1 MYILVQYTVEK
12 MKKRNLMSAFLTAGL
27 CITLLAGCGGEKIE
41 DAPTDEA
48 TDNKEVVKV
57 GLIVGTGGLGD
68 QNFNDLAYA
77 GLEKAKEELGIEF
90 DYSEPQSAS
99 DYATYITQYAEDG
112 SYDLIMLNASEAES
126 ALAELAP
133 QYPDQKFSI
142 IDTAVDED
150 NVVSLVKDFRDYTF
164 LGGYLAGAMTQDTSI
179 ENMKEDHT
187 VGIVIGVDS
196 PVMQEGA
203 MGYKMGAR
211 LACPDADVRVGIV
224 GAFDDPAAAKEITK
238 SIYDGGG
245 DIVMTLAGGS
255 SLGTINQAKESSLYA
270 IGCTSESPIDTAPDS
285 VMASSLES
293 LDTTVYAICQELLDG
308 KLECGERSL
317 GIENG
322 YFVISY
328 GDSNV
333 PVPQDL
339 KDTIEELVEK
349 MKSGELVLPETED
362 EIDPWIAEN
371 AEYAYGK

>member
-1 MYILVQYTVEK
+1 
-12 MKKRNLMSAFLTAGL
+12 MKKRTMLRILLTAAL
-27 CITLLAGCGGEKIE
+27 CMALITACGGEKVGGQVSNEENTANE
-41 DAPTDEA
+41 DNND
-48 TDNKEVVKV
+48 KEVIKV

-77 GLEKAKEELGIEF
+77 GLEKAKEELGIQF

-133 QYPDQKFSI
+133 QYPNQKFSI
-142 IDTAVDED
+142 IDTAVDEE
-150 NVVSLVKDFRDYTF
+150 NVLSLVKDFRDYTF

-179 ENMKEDHT
+179 KNMNEDHI

-203 MGYKMGAR
+203 MGFEMGAR
-211 LACPDADVRVGIV
+211 LACSDADVRVGIV

-238 SIYDGGG
+238 SIYDAGG

-270 IGCTSESPIDTAPDS
+270 VGCTSESPIDTAPDS

-293 LDTTVYAICQELLDG
+293 LDTTVYAICQELIDG
-308 KLECGERSL
+308 KLECGNRSL

-328 GDSNV
+328 GESKV
-333 PVPQDL
+333 PVPQEL
-339 KDTIEELVEK
+339 KDRIEELVEK
-349 MKSGELVLPETED
+349 LTDGKLVLPETED
-362 EIDPWIAEN
+362 EIDSWVSEN
-371 AEYAYGK
+371 SEYTFSK

>member
-1 MYILVQYTVEK
+1 M
-12 MKKRNLMSAFLTAGL
+12 TAVL
-27 CITLLAGCGGEKIE
+27 CMILLAGCGGEKIE
-41 DAPTDEA
+41 DASTNEA
-48 TDNKEVVKV
+48 ADDKEVVKV

-126 ALAELAP
+126 ALTELAP

-142 IDTAVDED
+142 IDTAVDGD

-270 IGCTSESPIDTAPDS
+270 VGCTSESPIDTAPDS

-339 KDTIEELVEK
+339 KDKIEELVEK

-362 EIDPWIAEN
+362 EIDSWIAEN
-371 AEYAYGK
+371 AEYAYDK